1 MTKELF
7 LSLVAEYADKDT
19 ADVLEICSEAAPED
33 FSELVEVTTR
43 DLEDK
48 VLMPWAE
55 KVREITQCSVDEVD
69 NAIIDDNSIDIVN

>member
-48 VLMPWAE
+48 VLKPWAE
-55 KVREITQCSVDEVD
+55 KVRESTQCSVDEVD
-69 NAIIDDNSIDIVN
+69 NTNNNSIDIVN